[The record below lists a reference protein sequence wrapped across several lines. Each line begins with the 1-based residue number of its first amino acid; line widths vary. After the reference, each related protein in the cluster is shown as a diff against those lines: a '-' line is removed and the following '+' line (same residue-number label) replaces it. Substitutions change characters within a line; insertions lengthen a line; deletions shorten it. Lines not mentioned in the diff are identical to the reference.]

1 MTASSVVA
9 CPGCGRRNRVPA
21 AAAGAPRCAQC
32 HRWLPWL
39 VDAGDDDFAAV
50 AGASPMLVL
59 VDLWAPWCAPCRQV
73 APSVERLSVERAG
86 HLKVVKVNVDEAP
99 GLARQLDAMSIP
111 TLLLVRGGDVVDRV
125 VGAASYERLA
135 SWVDRAMSA

>member
-1 MTASSVVA
+1 MAATTVVA
-9 CPGCGRRNRVPA
+9 CPSCGRRNRIPA

-32 HRWLPWL
+32 HQWLPWL

-50 AGASPMLVL
+50 AGGSPLLVL
-59 VDLWAPWCAPCRQV
+59 VDLWAPWCGPCRQV
-73 APSVERLSVERAG
+73 APSVERLGVERAG

-99 GLARQLDAMSIP
+99 LLARQLDAMSIP
-111 TLLLVRGGDVVDRV
+111 TLVLLRGGEVVDRV

-135 SWVDRAMSA
+135 NWVDRALPA